1 MESFCKPFT
10 ILNITQ
16 LEKYSSQ
23 LTDFQIALEHANG
36 TFQMDIYDGNLRMEI
51 YENIQ
56 ILKAKVTKQQIIDQ
70 NSLCLLRKHE
80 KKMFSF
86 YKKIRAF

>member
-16 LEKYSSQ
+16 LEKYRSK
-23 LTDFQIALEHANG
+23 LTDFQIALERANG
-36 TFQMDIYDGNLRMEI
+36 TFHMDIYDGNLRMEI
-51 YENIQ
+51 YENIK
-56 ILKAKVTKQQIIDQ
+56 ILKAKVTKRQIIDR

-80 KKMFSF
+80 EKMFSF